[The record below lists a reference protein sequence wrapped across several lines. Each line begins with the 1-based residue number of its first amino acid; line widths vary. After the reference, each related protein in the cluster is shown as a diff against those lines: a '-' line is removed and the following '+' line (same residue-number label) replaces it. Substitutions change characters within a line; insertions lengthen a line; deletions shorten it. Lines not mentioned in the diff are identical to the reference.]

1 MPKPAPPKYRT
12 SNWREYNAALQ
23 ARGSLLIWL
32 DQDMAWFAAPTGKR
46 GRSPTFSDAA
56 IQFCLSIKCLFGL
69 PLRQSIGMVESLL
82 KLAGLD
88 WPVPDFSTV
97 SRRQKHL
104 RVVIPYQRSREG
116 LHLLVDS
123 TGIKMLGEGEWKR
136 KKHGADYRRQWRKI
150 HMGID
155 AQTLEIRAFEVTDN
169 AEGDAPMLP
178 ELLSQIPADEPI
190 ISVSGD
196 GAYDTK
202 GCHAAIAARGAA
214 AIIPTRKNGQPWKEN
229 TAGAKARNEILRATR
244 YLGRTIWKKWSAYHR
259 RSLVETKMRCFK
271 LLGERVM
278 ARDFDRQVAELQV
291 RAALLNRFTRLGTPV
306 TVRAG

>member
-1 MPKPAPPKYRT
+1 MPKPAPLKYRT
-12 SNWREYNAALQ
+12 TNWSEYNAALQ

-88 WPVPDFSTV
+88 CPAPDFSTI

-104 RVVIPYQRSREG
+104 RVVIPYQSSREG

-178 ELLSQIPADEPI
+178 DLLSQIPADEPI

-244 YLGRTIWKKWSAYHR
+244 HLGRMIWKKWSAYHR